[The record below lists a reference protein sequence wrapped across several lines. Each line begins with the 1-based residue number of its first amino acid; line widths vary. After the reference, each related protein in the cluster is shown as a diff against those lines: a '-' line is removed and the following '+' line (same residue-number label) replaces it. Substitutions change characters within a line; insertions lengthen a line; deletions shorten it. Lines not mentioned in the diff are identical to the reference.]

1 MVGFL
6 GTLYILASFTLSF
19 SIINLLFQLSPT
31 HAYIILASYLV
42 IIGLETY
49 FKYLVRKEKENEST
63 NQ

>member
-1 MVGFL
+1 MIGLL
-6 GTLYILASFTLSF
+6 GTLYLLASFALSF

-49 FKYLVRKEKENEST
+49 FKHLARRKKENEST
-63 NQ
+63 NE